1 MKLHVLL
8 IGQMT
13 PAVEAQLGA
22 VYYGHRLFAAH
33 DRLALVAGIG
43 SSVHHGFTAALTS
56 EPQAPPRKSF
66 VHC

>member
-22 VYYGHRLFAAH
+22 VYCGHRLFAAH
-33 DRLALVAGIG
+33 DRSALVAGIG
-43 SSVHHGFTAALTS
+43 SSVR
-56 EPQAPPRKSF
+56 APRLHRSADE
-66 VHC
+66 